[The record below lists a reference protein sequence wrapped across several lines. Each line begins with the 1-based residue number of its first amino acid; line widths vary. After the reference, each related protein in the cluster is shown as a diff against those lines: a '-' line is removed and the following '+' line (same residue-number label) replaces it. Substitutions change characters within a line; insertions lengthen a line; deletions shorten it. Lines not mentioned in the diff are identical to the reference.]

1 MPGSKATVDG
11 AVNFE
16 AAPGGRGTIV
26 RVQMD
31 YDFPGRSIAEPASW
45 LLGRNPEQFANKALR
60 RFNGTGKQS
69 NSYVPNRP
77 IEEALGYA
85 LTKRFRELLGEV
97 A

>member
-1 MPGSKATVDG
+1 MPGSKATVNG

-31 YDFPGRSIAEPASW
+31 YDFPGRSIAAPASR

-60 RFNGTGKQS
+60 RLKQLLEVGEVMETEGQPAGRRNGTTWLD
-69 NSYVPNRP
+69 
-77 IEEALGYA
+77 A
-85 LTKRFRELLGEV
+85 V
-97 A
+97 AR